1 MNRAL
6 TLTMLALSL
15 AAAGQ
20 SQAQAKPAPAILE
33 GAPKGT
39 VAFDD
44 DGGRAQMIPRQAVPG
59 REATYHGGPVVSHAT
74 VQAVFLGSGWH
85 DRANRAKESTVMDAL
100 KSGAGEETA
109 AFLGKHGVRA
119 WEPAGLALEDP
130 TGDPLNGNRISDLE
144 IQTRLDNMLGQGQ
157 VDKDA
162 VYLVFLAPDLQSSL
176 GSRLSERDFAAY
188 HNHVHSSAGVIH
200 YVVVP
205 YDGEP
210 SRWLA
215 AARQSLTQALVNPEG
230 NGWY

>member
-1 MNRAL
+1 MNRAF
-6 TLTMLALSL
+6 TLTMLALTL
-15 AAAGQ
+15 AGAGQ
-20 SQAQAKPAPAILE
+20 SQAQAKPASAILE

-59 REATYHGGPVVSHAT
+59 REAKYHGGPVVSHAT

-100 KSGAGEETA
+100 KAGAEAETA
-109 AFLGKHGVRA
+109 ALLGKHGVRA

-130 TGDPLNGNRISDLE
+130 AGDPLNGKRISDLE
-144 IQTRLDNMLGQGQ
+144 IQIRLDNMLGQSQ

-188 HNHVHSSAGVIH
+188 HNHVHSAGGVIH

-205 YDGEP
+205 YDSEP

-215 AARQSLTQALVNPEG
+215 AARQSLTQALINPEG